1 MRAFIVCILL
11 TAIAGTS
18 SCRKLGWEKDTK
30 TAECN
35 CVYYYQPG
43 LERREIFKYG
53 PQNSKNSMIMHC
65 RYKTAELEK
74 TYGIGNVRC
83 SPE

>member
-1 MRAFIVCILL
+1 MKALSFLIL
-11 TAIAGTS
+11 GTVILGFG
-18 SCRKLGWEKDTK
+18 SCRKLGWEKDAK

-43 LERREIFKYG
+43 MERRETFKYG
-53 PQNSKNSMIMHC
+53 AHNSKNNMIIIC
-65 RYKTAELEK
+65 KRKTAELEK
-74 TYGIGNVRC
+74 KYGFGNVRC